1 MARFLNIRLDNIS
14 VEDPERHPHMVS
26 VYILFFFFPT
36 DAKCENGILDGEKMA
51 KLRRG
56 PIICLYL

>member
-26 VYILFFFFPT
+26 VYILFFFFRQMP
-36 DAKCENGILDGEKMA
+36 NVKM
-51 KLRRG
+51 G
-56 PIICLYL
+56 F

>member
-26 VYILFFFFPT
+26 VYILFFST
-36 DAKCENGILDGEKMA
+36 VAKCESGNLDGEKMA

>member
-26 VYILFFFFPT
+26 VYILFFRRLPNV
-36 DAKCENGILDGEKMA
+36 KVGI
-51 KLRRG
+51 
-56 PIICLYL
+56 